1 MATPAHAQAVK
12 SLNKSPGRKRFVFK
26 TFSQRIEDIDIN
38 VFRSLDKI
46 KSEPSEGSSFLRD
59 CLIEWRELNTAEDF
73 ISFYAETIP
82 FVQTLPLVLLHKELI
97 FTKLISRLQIKAR
110 LSLEPLLRLLA
121 AFSRDLL
128 EDFIPFLPRIVD
140 SLVSL
145 LKNGADREPE
155 IIEQIFTSWSYIM
168 MHLQKYLR
176 RDIIHVLKVTVRLRY
191 YPKDYVQEFMAEATS
206 FLLRNAPVEQLI
218 KGIRKTMF
226 EVVKKPLPTRKSGV
240 SALLCYVMLG
250 TSSRF
255 HSGAERVLRLLVD
268 NSIFAI
274 GDKFPEGADAILEVV
289 IASFQ
294 KISEEVEPSELTL
307 MWECLYQEINDSE
320 ASGSF
325 LHLSRLLSLLISA
338 VQVNSECNVSDY
350 QQMLKVVGSLVQK
363 TMLPSRKGND
373 SLHEV
378 IDKVL
383 QLMLHILDG
392 LYASNSLSSISGCLF
407 QWAPVFELR
416 DSSLL
421 TFLRELLL
429 KDPSVIHI
437 FSDYILSAINDLV
450 ESSQEEVLCLLL
462 SFIERL
468 QMHPQ
473 SSEFVDGMCEGRLSK
488 IRDYMQGVI
497 SNLIRLVNDI
507 VIGNTLPTQIDEAK
521 LAIWW
526 GVVSCYPYMFDAKAN
541 ESMLMELLDALQRL
555 LMIEDENIAGVSKN
569 TWESLVGAAL
579 GSYNKWYNAKDL
591 GFGEMS
597 KVLHLAKA
605 CKSSSQVLFA
615 AADYLDNVNGPAFQA
630 DSGKK
635 IYNPALKGEN
645 TVDALGHFAD
655 NLCHSDK
662 GIRLPTLRILCHY
675 EPLTCKISAEDLPA
689 KKKIKTDVSPACI
702 IDTNESNVLQLL
714 LSIEATP
721 LSISSSRKVILL
733 ISRIQMGLSAGRIAE
748 TYVPLVLRGILGI
761 FHNRFSYLWEAASEC
776 LAVLISKH
784 AGLVWD
790 KFITYFEECQSVVHS
805 SDIQLDQVNAN
816 LSNTS
821 SDLVRKFNLFI
832 KPESDKTPGT
842 SVLSLLL
849 QSLQKIPSVAES
861 RSRQVIPLF
870 LRFLGYDSDNLV
882 SVQSFNSDI
891 REGKEWKAILKEWLS
906 LLKLMRN
913 PRSFYRSQFLKD
925 VLQNRLLDEIDAEI
939 QARVLDCLLLWK
951 DDFLIPYD
959 QHLKNLINPKYL
971 REELTTWSLSKE
983 SGLLEE
989 SHRVNLVPIVIHLLI
1004 PKIRNLKTL
1013 ASRKHASV
1021 HLRKAVLGFIAQ
1033 LDVHE
1038 LPLFFALLLK
1048 PLQITSK
1055 DDLCASNLYQNLPI
1069 SSIEE
1074 FHALNYLKYLTLEN
1088 ITALS
1093 WKKKYGFLHVV
1104 EDVLGVFD
1112 EFHVKP
1118 FLDLLMGC
1126 VVRVLASCSSSID
1139 SARIAE
1145 SSLIKNHP
1153 GVELVSD
1160 DEDSAEANHVQT
1172 GMAIKQFKDL
1182 RSLCL
1187 KIVAFV
1193 LNKYEDH
1200 DFGCQFWDL
1209 CFTSVKP
1216 LIHAFKQEGSSSEKP
1231 SSLFSCFLA
1240 MSRSHQLV
1248 PLLCRER
1255 NLVPDIFSI
1264 LTVPTA
1270 SEAIIS
1276 CVLKFIS
1283 NLLEL
1288 DIELDDEKS
1297 PIKSVIYSNLE
1308 ALVCSL
1314 HHLFQNDSASKRKL
1328 VRCPGETEIR
1338 IFRLLSKYIKDL
1350 LLATNFVD
1358 ILLPFLSKRVQSSDI
1373 CLEAIQVLRDIIPV
1387 VGTGRTTDILNA
1399 VAPLLISVKLDIR
1412 VSICDLLEVLARID
1426 ASVVVVARYA
1436 RQLNANSAFELD
1448 ELDYDAIGKA
1458 YEEIGMGFFHASP
1471 VEHALLILS
1480 QCVYDMSSE
1489 ELILRHHA
1497 YGLLLKFLD
1506 FSAKI
1511 LDQEVT
1517 NHHETAEEM
1526 MVDEKGCWTRA
1537 SIQRIINKFLL
1548 KHMGNAIIQ
1557 GISAR
1562 KEWIDLLREM
1572 VIKLPQLGNIYL
1584 LRALCSEDADQD
1596 FFNNIIHLQK
1606 HKKAKAL
1613 SRFADVISKSNMS
1626 KDIINKVFIPL
1637 FFNMLF
1643 DLQHGKDE
1651 HVRSACIRALASVS
1665 AKMEWKSYYAL
1676 LLRCFREMRMK
1687 PEKQKVLVRLICAIL
1702 DQFSYSQFCS
1712 SKGDKDSLDSI
1723 LDSENSSTVTSALQ
1737 KGGDSIMVAEIQTC
1751 LQKTLLPKI
1760 QDLMN
1765 SDSDN
1770 VNVTISLAALKLLKL
1785 LPGDI
1790 MESQLSSIIHRISN
1804 FLKNRLESIRDEA
1817 RSALAECLKELGFEY
1832 LQFIV
1837 RVLRATLKRGFM
1849 QHVLGYTLHFIL
1861 SKTISESTYGSLD
1874 YCLEDLLSVVEN
1886 DILGDVAEEKEVE
1899 KIASKMKETRKCKSF
1914 ETLKL
1919 IAQSVTFKMHAL
1931 KLLSPVTTHLQK
1943 HLTPKVKS
1951 KLENILRHI
1960 ADGIECNPSVN
1971 QTDLF
1976 VFVYGLIADG
1986 TNEEN
1991 GLGVD
1996 SSATEANKHGNLL
2009 KEKAVPSGHAFGT
2022 KSACSHLITVF
2033 ALGVLQNRIKSM
2045 KLDKNDEE
2053 LLSMLDPFIKLLG
2066 NCLSSKYEDVLC
2078 ASLRCLTP
2086 IVRLPLPSLETHADK
2101 LKVTLLNVAQGSVN
2115 PGNPLM
2121 QSCLK
2126 LLTVLLRSTKITLS
2140 SDQLHL
2146 LVQFPV
2152 FVDLERNPSFVALSL
2167 LKAIVNRK
2175 LVVHE
2180 IYDIVVQVAELMVTS
2195 QVEPIRKKCSQ
2206 ILLQF
2211 LLDYHLSEKHLQQHL
2226 DFLLAN
2232 LRYEHPTGRES
2243 VLEMLHAI
2251 IKKFPKSILDEQSQ
2265 TIYVHLVVCLAND
2278 QDSEVRSMTGAA
2290 IKLLIK
2296 RISQDHINQHSL
2308 NSILEYSLSW
2318 YLGKKQQLW
2327 SAGAQVLGLMIE
2339 VMKNSFQRHIRSILP
2354 VTKSILR
2361 SAIDAFT
2368 HTQMDLSDEC
2378 TIPLWKEAYYSL
2390 VMLEKMLNQFRDL
2403 SLERDLEDIWG
2414 MICEL
2419 LLHPH
2424 SWLRNVSNR
2433 LLALYFTH
2441 VNEVGRGSIEK
2452 SYGTLFLITPSRLF
2466 MIAVSLCCQLK
2477 APISGDEAASKNV
2490 RLSAKKEKEKN
2501 HYYRSSLI
2509 TKNLVFA
2516 ICGLNSLM
2524 REWAGTEN
2532 TKFWTTLEQ
2541 HEQDRFLKA
2550 FQMLNSRK
2558 ATGMLMSITGATHD
2572 QNDTDH
2578 SEGLLYLLFSNLLK
2592 ELGKLALQM
2601 EAIQM
2606 RIVFNTFQGI
2616 LPEISQDDSRHYASQ
2631 MILPLYKVCEG
2642 FAGKII
2648 TDDLKQLA
2656 QEVLDSIRNTL
2667 GSQDFGQVYNE
2678 IKKRLKSKRDKR
2690 KREEKRIAVINPER
2704 NAKRK
2709 LRIAAKH
2716 RANKKRKIM
2725 AMRLERWMH

>member
-1 MATPAHAQAVK
+1 MAPPSHAQAVK

-26 TFSQRIEDIDIN
+26 TFSQRLHDIDIN

-73 ISFYAETIP
+73 ISFYAETMP

-97 FTKLISRLQIKAR
+97 FTKLISRLQMKAR
-110 LSLEPLLRLLA
+110 LSLEPLHRLLA

-128 EDFIPFLPRIVD
+128 EDFILFLPRIVD

-289 IASFQ
+289 MASFQ
-294 KISEEVEPSELTL
+294 KISEELEPCELTL

-320 ASGSF
+320 DNGSF

-338 VQVNSECNVSDY
+338 VQVNSERNVSDY
-350 QQMLKVVGSLVQK
+350 QPMLKVVGSLVQK

-383 QLMLHILDG
+383 QLMLHILDV
-392 LYASNSLSSISGCLF
+392 LHVSNSLSSISGCLF

-416 DSSLL
+416 DS
-421 TFLRELLL
+421 
-429 KDPSVIHI
+429 
-437 FSDYILSAINDLV
+437 SAINDLV

-468 QMHPQ
+468 QMHP
-473 SSEFVDGMCEGRLSK
+473 SSEFVDGMSQGRLSK

-507 VIGNTLPTQIDEAK
+507 VFGNTLPTQIDEAK

-541 ESMLMELLDALQRL
+541 KSMLMELLDALQRL

-579 GSYNKWYNAKDL
+579 GSYNKWHNAKDL

-635 IYNPALKGEN
+635 IYHPALKGEN
-645 TVDALGHFAD
+645 TVDAVGNFAD

-675 EPLTCKISAEDLPA
+675 EPLSCKISAEDLPA
-689 KKKIKTDVSPACI
+689 KKKIKLD
-702 IDTNESNVLQLL
+702 VLQLL

-721 LSISSSRKVILL
+721 LSISSSRKVTLL

-761 FHNRFSYLWEAASEC
+761 FHNCFSYLREAASEC

-821 SDLVRKFNLFI
+821 SDLVRQFNLFV

-861 RSRQVIPLF
+861 RSHQVIPLF
-870 LRFLGYDSDNLV
+870 LSFLGYDSDNLV

-925 VLQNRLLDEIDAEI
+925 VMQNRLLDENDAEI

-1004 PKIRNLKTL
+1004 PKIRNLKML

-1055 DDLCASNLYQNLPI
+1055 DDPCASNLYQNLPI

-1074 FHALNYLKYLTLEN
+1074 FHALNYLKYFTLEN

-1093 WKKKYGFLHVV
+1093 WKKRYGFLHVI

-1126 VVRVLASCSSSID
+1126 AVRVLASCSSSID

-1145 SSLIKNHP
+1145 SALIKNHP
-1153 GVELVSD
+1153 GVEH

-1209 CFTSVKP
+1209 LFTSVKP
-1216 LIHAFKQEGSSSEKP
+1216 LIHGFKQEGSSSEKP

-1308 ALVCSL
+1308 ALVFSL

-1350 LLATNFVD
+1350 LLATEFVD
-1358 ILLPFLSKRVQSSDI
+1358 ILLPFLSNSVQSSDI
-1373 CLEAIQVLRDIIPV
+1373 CLEAIQVVRDIIPV

-1399 VAPLLISVKLDIR
+1399 VAPLLIFVKLDIR
-1412 VSICDLLEVLARID
+1412 VSICDLLEVLARTD
-1426 ASVVVVARYA
+1426 ASVVVVARYV

-1497 YGLLLKFLD
+1497 YGLLLRFLE

-1572 VIKLPQLGNIYL
+1572 VIKLPQLGNINL

-1606 HKKAKAL
+1606 HKKAEAFSL
-1613 SRFADVISKSNMS
+1613 FADVTSKSNMS

-1651 HVRSACIRALASVS
+1651 HVRSACIQALASVS

-1676 LLRCFREMRMK
+1676 LLRCFREMKMK

-1712 SKGDKDSLDSI
+1712 SKGEKDSLDSI
-1723 LDSENSSTVTSALQ
+1723 LDSENCSTITSALQ
-1737 KGGDSIMVAEIQTC
+1737 KGGGSIIVAEIQTC
-1751 LQKTLLPKI
+1751 LQKNVLPKL

-1817 RSALAECLKELGFEY
+1817 RYALAECLKELGFEY

-1899 KIASKMKETRKCKSF
+1899 KIASKMKETRNCKSF

-1919 IAQSVTFKMHAL
+1919 IAQSVTFKIHAL
-1931 KLLSPVTTHLQK
+1931 KLLSPVTNHLQK

-1996 SSATEANKHGNLL
+1996 SSATGANKHGNLL
-2009 KEKAVPSGHAFGT
+2009 KEKTVPSAHAFGT
-2022 KSACSHLITVF
+2022 KSACSHIITVF

-2045 KLDKNDEE
+2045 KLDKKDEE
-2053 LLSMLDPFIKLLG
+2053 LLSI
-2066 NCLSSKYEDVLC
+2066 
-2078 ASLRCLTP
+2078 CLTP
-2086 IVRLPLPSLETHADK
+2086 IVRLPLPSLESHADK
-2101 LKVTLLNVAQGSVN
+2101 LKVTLLNVAQGSVI

-2152 FVDLERNPSFVALSL
+2152 FLDLERNPSFVPLSL

-2180 IYDIVVQVAELMVTS
+2180 IYDIVVQVEELMVTS

-2211 LLDYHLSEKHLQQHL
+2211 LLDYHLSKKRLRQHL
-2226 DFLLAN
+2226 NFLLVN

-2251 IKKFPKSILDEQSQ
+2251 MKKFPKSILDEQSC
-2265 TIYVHLVVCLAND
+2265 IFFVHLVDCLVSD
-2278 QDSEVRSMTGAA
+2278 QDSEVRSMTGAS
-2290 IKLLIK
+2290 IKLLIE
-2296 RISQDHINQHSL
+2296 RISQHSL
-2308 NSILEYSLSW
+2308 HDILEYSLSW
-2318 YLGKKQQLW
+2318 YLGEEQRFW
-2327 SAGAQVLGLMIE
+2327 SVGAQALGLVIE
-2339 VMKNSFQRHIRSILP
+2339 VLKNSFQRHISSVLP

-2361 SAIDAFT
+2361 SAINAFT

-2378 TIPLWKEAYYSL
+2378 TIPFWKEAYYSL

-2403 SLERDLEDIWG
+2403 SLERDLEDIWE
-2414 MICEL
+2414 MICQL

-2433 LLALYFTH
+2433 LLALYFTC
-2441 VNEVGRGSIEK
+2441 VNEVERGSIEK

-2477 APISGDEAASKNV
+2477 
-2490 RLSAKKEKEKN
+2490 EKERN
-2501 HYYRSSLI
+2501 HYYRSGLI

-2524 REWAGTEN
+2524 RECAGTEN
-2532 TKFWTTLEQ
+2532 TKFWSTLEQ

-2550 FQMLNSRK
+2550 FQMLSSRK
-2558 ATGMLMSITGATHD
+2558 ATGMLLSITGATHD
-2572 QNDTDH
+2572 QND
-2578 SEGLLYLLFSNLLK
+2578 SEGLQYLLVSNLLK

-2606 RIVFNTFQGI
+2606 RIVFNSFQGI

-2656 QEVLDSIRNTL
+2656 QEVLDSIRKSL

-2678 IKKRLKSKRDKR
+2678 MKKKLKSKRDKR
-2690 KREEKRIAVINPER
+2690 KREEKRMAVINPER

>member
-73 ISFYAETIP
+73 ISFYAETMP

-97 FTKLISRLQIKAR
+97 FTKLISRLQMKAR

-128 EDFIPFLPRIVD
+128 EDFILFLPRIVD

-191 YPKDYVQEFMAEATS
+191 YPKDYVQEFLAEATS

-294 KISEEVEPSELTL
+294 KISEELEPSELTL

-392 LYASNSLSSISGCLF
+392 LHGSNSLSSISGCLF

-450 ESSQEEVLCLLL
+450 EYSQEEVLCLLL

-473 SSEFVDGMCEGRLSK
+473 SSEFVDGISEGRLSK

-507 VIGNTLPTQIDEAK
+507 VIGTTLPTQIDEAK

-579 GSYNKWYNAKDL
+579 GSYNKWHNAKDL

-635 IYNPALKGEN
+635 IYHPALKGEN

-689 KKKIKTDVSPACI
+689 EKKIKTD
-702 IDTNESNVLQLL
+702 VLQLL

-721 LSISSSRKVILL
+721 LSISSSRKVTLL

-805 SDIQLDQVNAN
+805 SDIQLYQLNAN

-821 SDLVRKFNLFI
+821 SDLVRQFNLFV
-832 KPESDKTPGT
+832 KPESDKTPGR
-842 SVLSLLL
+842 SVLTLLL

-971 REELTTWSLSKE
+971 REELTTWNLSKE

-1074 FHALNYLKYLTLEN
+1074 FHALNYLKYFTLEN

-1209 CFTSVKP
+1209 CFTSLKP
-1216 LIHAFKQEGSSSEKP
+1216 LIHGFKQEGSSSEKP

-1288 DIELDDEKS
+1288 EIELDDEKS

-1350 LLATNFVD
+1350 LLATKFVD

-1373 CLEAIQVLRDIIPV
+1373 CLEAIQVVRDIIPV

-1412 VSICDLLEVLARID
+1412 VSICDLLEVLARTD
-1426 ASVVVVARYA
+1426 ASVVVVARYV

-1497 YGLLLKFLD
+1497 YGLLLKFLE

-1572 VIKLPQLGNIYL
+1572 VIKLPQLGNINL

-1676 LLRCFREMRMK
+1676 LLRCFREMSLK
-1687 PEKQKVLVRLICAIL
+1687 PEKQKVL
-1702 DQFSYSQFCS
+1702 
-1712 SKGDKDSLDSI
+1712 KGC
-1723 LDSENSSTVTSALQ
+1723 
-1737 KGGDSIMVAEIQTC
+1737 DSIMVAEIQTC
-1751 LQKTLLPKI
+1751 LQKTVLPKI

-1861 SKTISESTYGSLD
+1861 SKTISESAYGSLD

-1996 SSATEANKHGNLL
+1996 ASATEANKHGNLL
-2009 KEKAVPSGHAFGT
+2009 KEKTVPSGHAFGT

-2053 LLSMLDPFIKLLG
+2053 LLSI
-2066 NCLSSKYEDVLC
+2066 
-2078 ASLRCLTP
+2078 CLTP
-2086 IVRLPLPSLETHADK
+2086 IVRLPLPSLESHADK

-2211 LLDYHLSEKHLQQHL
+2211 LLDYHLSEKRLQQHL

-2251 IKKFPKSILDEQSQ
+2251 MKKFPKSILDEQSQ
-2265 TIYVHLVVCLAND
+2265 TIFVHLVVCLAND

-2296 RISQDHINQHSL
+2296 RISQDHISQHSL

-2327 SAGAQVLGLMIE
+2327 SAGAQVLGLVIE
-2339 VMKNSFQRHIRSILP
+2339 VMKNSFQRHIISSILP

-2368 HTQMDLSDEC
+2368 HTQMDLSDEY
-2378 TIPLWKEAYYSL
+2378 TIPFWKEAYYSL
-2390 VMLEKMLNQFRDL
+2390 VMLEKMLNQFCDL
-2403 SLERDLEDIWG
+2403 SLERDLEDVWE

-2433 LLALYFTH
+2433 LLALYFTR

-2466 MIAVSLCCQLK
+2466 TIAVSLCCQLK
-2477 APISGDEAASKNV
+2477 TPISDDEAASKNA

-2501 HYYRSSLI
+2501 HYYRSGLI

-2532 TKFWTTLEQ
+2532 TKFWSTLEQ
-2541 HEQDRFLKA
+2541 CEQDRFLKA

-2558 ATGMLMSITGATHD
+2558 ATGMLLSITGATH

-2578 SEGLLYLLFSNLLK
+2578 SEGLQYLLVSNLLK

-2606 RIVFNTFQGI
+2606 RIVFNSFQGI

-2648 TDDLKQLA
+2648 TDDLKLLA

-2678 IKKRLKSKRDKR
+2678 IKKKLKSKRDKR
-2690 KREEKRIAVINPER
+2690 KREEKRMAVINPER